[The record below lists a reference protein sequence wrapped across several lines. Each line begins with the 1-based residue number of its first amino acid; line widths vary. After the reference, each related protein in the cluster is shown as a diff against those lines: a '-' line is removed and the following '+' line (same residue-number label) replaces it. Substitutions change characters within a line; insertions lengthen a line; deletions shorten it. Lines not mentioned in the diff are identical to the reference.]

1 LDYNYE
7 REQMVTDETDHT
19 LDLLREADLW
29 CDRYELALQKGERL
43 SPEEFL
49 IRHGKDA
56 ARASDKLLAEM
67 RKLEVAY
74 VESATSATPR
84 DTEVLEPSA
93 KKRVGRYEL
102 LRPLGSGGF
111 GEVWVA
117 FDPQLDREIAIKIP
131 HAGILGDAAS
141 VGRFYREAKAAAKLK
156 HPNIVRV
163 HDAGSDGSTHFIA
176 AEFIPGRTLRE
187 YCAPGGMDIR
197 EAVRIVADIAAAV
210 FYAHRSNIVHRD
222 IKPGNILMDET
233 NQPHLTDF
241 GLASQLDASALTAN
255 GTVLGTPIYMAPE
268 QAAGRFGAALPACD
282 QYSLGTVLYEL
293 LTGRPPFSG
302 SNSVVLYHKLNSS
315 PPSPSS
321 IRSEIPS
328 EVEAICLKA
337 MERIPEKRFPDCEAM
352 AVALRNWLDGK
363 TPPKSRKV
371 LRSLPVAISIF
382 AVPLILVAAALLYQL
397 VRKPGD
403 SDKVVAS
410 TLGEPFQP
418 KGLGA
423 PKTRLPTGMQAPVAS
438 SGSKQPPT
446 PANAKFLDTS
456 FYLPLNPSV
465 PRKVVEFNE
474 IHAVQIDEL
483 VAWLKGLGPN
493 YFPSVIG
500 EHVTALPKQ
509 YHAVAY
515 RLNLP
520 VPYRVDLS
528 RSIGDETELLKN
540 LDLTGFRSIAYAEQL
555 YQSGPDG
562 EILRCSIRD
571 TDYFWYTGG
580 DYPNFEEQLIDLKS
594 RDFRPIM
601 IVPRMSRERGD
612 RMINS
617 ICAHQKTNWQAA
629 QLLTIETLREF
640 AELSRQEKRFLF
652 QVRGEQTEEKQLRF
666 YAIALDN
673 PDNLEWDYQFDMS
686 ATEYEAQLIRRKA
699 LGFRPTTVT
708 SYGDPAAPQYAAA
721 WIRYFEPTE

>member
-49 IRHGKDA
+49 TNNGKDA
-56 ARASDKLLAEM
+56 AQASDKLLAEM
-67 RKLEVAY
+67 RKLEGTY
-74 VESATSATPR
+74 LESATSAAPR
-84 DTEVLEPSA
+84 DTEVLESSS

-222 IKPGNILMDET
+222 IKPGNILMDAA

-337 MERIPEKRFPDCEAM
+337 MDRIPEKRFPDCEAM
-352 AVALRNWLDGK
+352 AVALRNWLDGR

-371 LRSLPVAISIF
+371 IRSLPVAISIF
-382 AVPLILVAAALLYQL
+382 AVSLLIVAATLFYRFVFESAE
-397 VRKPGD
+397 GE
-403 SDKVVAS
+403 KVVAS
-410 TLGEPFQP
+410 TLGEPVQQNR
-418 KGLGA
+418 LGA
-423 PKTRLPTGMQAPVAS
+423 AKTPLPTGAKAPVAS

-446 PANAKFLDTS
+446 PANAKFLDAS

-474 IHAVQIDEL
+474 IHAVQVDEL
-483 VAWLKGLGPN
+483 MAWLKGLGPN

-500 EHVTALPKQ
+500 EHVTAQPKQ
-509 YHAVAY
+509 YHAIAY
-515 RLNLP
+515 RLSLP
-520 VPYRVDLS
+520 VPYRVDIA
-528 RSIGDETELLKN
+528 RSIGEETALLQN
-540 LDLTGFRSIAYAEQL
+540 LEMQGFRSIAYAEQL
-555 YQSGPDG
+555 YKSGPDG
-562 EILRCSIRD
+562 EIVRCSIRD
-571 TDYFWYTGG
+571 TDYFWYTIGE
-580 DYPNFEEQLIDLKS
+580 YSNFEQQMGDLKS

-601 IVPRMSRERGD
+601 IAPKLSRERGV
-612 RMINS
+612 RMTNS
-617 ICAHQKTNWQAA
+617 ICAYQKTNWQAA

-652 QVRGEQTEEKQLRF
+652 QIRGEQTEDNQLRF

-673 PDNLEWDYQFDMS
+673 PDNLDWDYQFDMS
-686 ATEYEAQLIRRKA
+686 AKEYEAQLIRRKA

-708 SYGDPAAPQYAAA
+708 SYGDPAAPKYAAA

>member
-1 LDYNYE
+1 
-7 REQMVTDETDHT
+7 MADESDHT

-43 SPEEFL
+43 SPEDFL
-49 IRHGKDA
+49 TKHGKDA

-67 RKLEVAY
+67 SKLEFAY
-74 VESATSATPR
+74 RESAVHAAPR
-84 DTEVLEPSA
+84 DTEALEPSA
-93 KKRVGRYEL
+93 TKRVGRYEL

-141 VGRFYREAKAAAKLK
+141 IGRFYREAKAAAKLK

-163 HDAGSDGSTHFIA
+163 HDAGTDGSTHFIA

-187 YCAPGGMDIR
+187 YCATGGMDIR

-222 IKPGNILMDET
+222 IKPGNILMDAA

-321 IRSEIPS
+321 IRSEIPA
-328 EVEAICLKA
+328 EVEAICLRA
-337 MERIPEKRFPDCEAM
+337 MDRIPENRFPDCEAM
-352 AVALRNWLDGK
+352 SVALRNWLDGK
-363 TPPKSRKV
+363 APPKSRKV
-371 LRSLPVAISIF
+371 IRSLPVAISIF
-382 AVPLILVAAALLYQL
+382 AVPLLIVAATLFYRFVFESAEGE
-397 VRKPGD
+397 KA
-403 SDKVVAS
+403 VVS
-410 TLGEPFQP
+410 TLGEPFQQN
-418 KGLGA
+418 GLGS
-423 PKTRLPTGMQAPVAS
+423 PKTTLATGTQAPVVS
-438 SGSKQPPT
+438 SLSAQPPT
-446 PANAKFLDTS
+446 PANARFLDAS
-456 FYLPLNPSV
+456 FYIPLNPSV
-465 PRKVVEFNE
+465 PRKVVEFKE

-483 VAWLKGLGPN
+483 VSWLKELGPN
-493 YFPSVIG
+493 YLPSVVG
-500 EHVTALPKQ
+500 EHVTTMPKR
-509 YHAVAY
+509 YHAIAY
-515 RLNLP
+515 RLSLP

-555 YQSGPDG
+555 YKSGPDG

-571 TDYFWYTGG
+571 IDFHWYTIG
-580 DYPNFEEQLIDLKS
+580 DYSNFEQQMGGLKAGNA
-594 RDFRPIM
+594 RPIL
-601 IVPRMSRERGD
+601 IVPRLAREGGVRLT
-612 RMINS
+612 NS
-617 ICAHQKTNWQAA
+617 IGAHQKSNWQAA
-629 QLLTIETLREF
+629 QLLTIDTLREF

-652 QVRGEQTEEKQLRF
+652 QIRGEQTEDNQLRF

-673 PDNLEWDYQFDMS
+673 PDNLDWDYQFDMS
-686 ATEYEAQLIRRKA
+686 ATDYEAQLIRRKA

-708 SYGDPAAPQYAAA
+708 SYGDPAAPKYAAA